1 VAITV
6 NNHSVKHYL
15 KYDTLN
21 SSPRLA
27 HLLPRELAYRY
38 HALPVA
44 QDGNQ
49 ITVAMA
55 NPDDVEARE
64 AIIHTLGSKTCVVS
78 ADPYEIDKL
87 ITELWSNGCQTKMN
101 ILAWAPTD
109 TIATEI
115 APLANGVASLLNTDL
130 NKFQTTDQGLNAYKL
145 LADEAER
152 EKADLII
159 FKGPGQSLLKRLIL
173 EPQENKLVDLVSA
186 SLLVA
191 RGPRWPLKRILLVI
205 RNEATDQDAVDWVIR
220 LAHPS
225 DAEVTVLPLITPGPQ
240 MYRYDNRMQYSLS
253 SLLSTDCSFGR
264 KLRWIAH
271 RLVDWDIEGTLRL
284 REEPPFWQIRCEA
297 IEGDYDMVI
306 IANEPPNRVWRWL
319 LGELVNP
326 LLSWA
331 DRPILIAKPLL
342 H

>member
-1 VAITV
+1 MIKVD
-6 NNHSVKHYL
+6 NHSASHYL

-44 QDGNQ
+44 QIGNR

-64 AIIHTLGSKTCVVS
+64 AIIHTLGSTTCLVS

-87 ITELWSNGCQTKMN
+87 IAELFSNGGQTQLN
-101 ILAWAPTD
+101 VLAWAPSD
-109 TIATEI
+109 TIAVEV
-115 APLANGVASLLNTDL
+115 APFANGVAHLLGADL
-130 NKFQTTDQGLNAYKL
+130 NHYHTTIQGQEAYKM

-152 EKADLII
+152 GKADLII
-159 FKGPGQSLLKRLIL
+159 FRGPGQSLLKRLIL

-191 RGPRWPLKRILLVI
+191 RGPRWPLKKILLVI

-225 DAEVTVLPLITPGPQ
+225 SAEVTVLPLITPGPQ
-240 MYRYDNRMQYSLS
+240 MYQHDHRMQYNLS

-264 KLRWIAH
+264 KLRWIAR
-271 RLVDWDIEGTLRL
+271 RLVDWGVEGTLRL
-284 REEPPFWQIRCEA
+284 REEPPFWQIRCET
-297 IEGDYDMVI
+297 IEGNYDMVI

-331 DRPILIAKPLL
+331 DRPVLIAKPLQN
-342 H
+342 